1 MICYEC
7 GYKIILKWFD
17 IYEKKVV
24 CDVVLEKSN
33 YMDIH
38 LAEAKDFGARNVDT
52 PIHFIIIKTRDTGR
66 RRVLPYGL
74 QKAIR
79 SGN

>member
-1 MICYEC
+1 MLWMWS
-7 GYKIILKWFD
+7 KKILKWFN

-24 CDVVLEKSN
+24 YDVVLEAPN
-33 YMDIH
+33 YMDIQD
-38 LAEAKDFGARNVDT
+38 AEARDFDVRNVVT
-52 PIHFIIIKTRDTGR
+52 PIHSTMTKTNERGR

-79 SGN
+79 SGS